1 LLTRVV
7 DAYNHVIWSVA
18 DTAMTIVATS
28 IPVLRVFF
36 KQAVNSA
43 IENYHNSSD
52 QSKANTSPSNPVN
65 TIGQVSLRRSSKR
78 TTNTADS
85 LSKESLVDVLGGRS
99 KGYVELEDLVVDENT
114 GRVTALTPES
124 VPDSKEHKV
133 SQWPL

>member
-1 LLTRVV
+1 MV
-7 DAYNHVIWSVA
+7 
-18 DTAMTIVATS
+18 
-28 IPVLRVFF
+28 
-36 KQAVNSA
+36 
-43 IENYHNSSD
+43 SSRYCYD
-52 QSKANTSPSNPVN
+52 HCCHIDTSPPCVFQASRQLSDRKLPQLVRPK
-65 TIGQVSLRRSSKR
+65 Q
-78 TTNTADS
+78 S